1 MAVKS
6 QENTWGQILAEHI
19 MGCKRWSW

>member
-6 QENTWGQILAEHI
+6 QENI